1 MGMYDINI
9 YILNDPKSESL
20 GNDERCVVG
29 ESQSKLFVT
38 SKNASKT
45 FTLRHN
51 TTNFCTVNNVACYD
65 MFPVG
70 TTGIP
75 PHPTSEQPE

>member
-1 MGMYDINI
+1 MLQRANLWETM
-9 YILNDPKSESL
+9 NDVLKASHKANFS
-20 GNDERCVVG
+20 
-29 ESQSKLFVT
+29 VT

-51 TTNFCTVNNVACYD
+51 MTNFCTVNNVACYD